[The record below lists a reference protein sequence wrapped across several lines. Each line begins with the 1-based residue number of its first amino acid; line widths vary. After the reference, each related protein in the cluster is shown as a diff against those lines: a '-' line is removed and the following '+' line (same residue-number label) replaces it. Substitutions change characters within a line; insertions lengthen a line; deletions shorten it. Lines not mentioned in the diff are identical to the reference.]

1 MIGLLLGAALA
12 GSLHDARGVEVS
24 VDEPKRIVVLGPAP
38 AETVLGL
45 GLDAAIVGVDAGSKV
60 VPGLADRAVLGYHRQ
75 VAPEGVLA
83 LGPDLI
89 IATEAAG
96 PPAALAQLESTG
108 VPLFVLTE
116 APGVAA
122 VKKRTRDLGMLL
134 DRAAAAETMLTK
146 LARDLEAARA
156 VAPAKPPRV
165 VFVYARG
172 AGAMSVSG
180 TGTAADAMIALA
192 GGLNAVDGY
201 EGYKP
206 LTPEALVTAAPDV
219 LLLTERGLQSLG
231 GEQGLRG
238 QPGVAQ
244 LPDLRIASV
253 EDALLLSFGPRT
265 GEGAKALA
273 EALGDASK

>member
-1 MIGLLLGAALA
+1 
-12 GSLHDARGVEVS
+12 
-24 VDEPKRIVVLGPAP
+24 
-38 AETVLGL
+38 
-45 GLDAAIVGVDAGSKV
+45 
-60 VPGLADRAVLGYHRQ
+60 
-75 VAPEGVLA
+75 
-83 LGPDLI
+83 
-89 IATEAAG
+89 
-96 PPAALAQLESTG
+96 
-108 VPLFVLTE
+108 
-116 APGVAA
+116 
-122 VKKRTRDLGMLL
+122 
-134 DRAAAAETMLTK
+134 
-146 LARDLEAARA
+146 
-156 VAPAKPPRV
+156 
-165 VFVYARG
+165 
-172 AGAMSVSG
+172 MSVSG